1 MSKAVV
7 IPECN
12 KDIGGMKDEISLS
25 PNEKKDGAMR
35 LISRLLRLDTLGKRS
50 SGQESPTSTE
60 PPTTYYG
67 VYIPCEIK
75 KGPDEGKESFC
86 VQKFVSLLC
95 IVLVKCLHVLVI
107 CFISET

>member
-35 LISRLLRLDTLGKRS
+35 LFSRLLRLDTLGKRS
-50 SGQESPTSTE
+50 SGPESPTSTE

-75 KGPDEGKESFC
+75 KGPDEGKEVSF
-86 VQKFVSLLC
+86 
-95 IVLVKCLHVLVI
+95 IVYIKDD
-107 CFISET
+107 